1 MRILKPL
8 KKYLCESSA
17 PLREILLHKTLR
29 EIFAAH
35 VFAGG
40 SVGLGLADG
49 SFSAV
54 DCLGDY
60 LEADIGEIGVLGGV
74 ALACYG
80 KPFGDRRTDDV
91 LVCRRSYG
99 VHRGIVVVRGHAEGE
114 RQCAVGSQ
122 GRVVAVD
129 GHCHEILGEFGFQ
142 IIESGGD
149 ASQYLVGAFVVV
161 ICLHICYLFVVGA
174 VMTAFPGEVRFV
186 LDVVDYFCEIES
198 DVYCLHII

>member
-1 MRILKPL
+1 MRFPEPL
-8 KKYLCESSA
+8 KNYLCESSA
-17 PLREILLHKTLR
+17 PLREVLLHKTLR
-29 EIFAAH
+29 EIPPH
-35 VFAGG
+35 TPLREVSTPQDFAGG

-49 SFSAV
+49 TLPAV

-114 RQCAVGSQ
+114 RQ
-122 GRVVAVD
+122 
-129 GHCHEILGEFGFQ
+129 
-142 IIESGGD
+142 
-149 ASQYLVGAFVVV
+149 
-161 ICLHICYLFVVGA
+161 
-174 VMTAFPGEVRFV
+174 
-186 LDVVDYFCEIES
+186 
-198 DVYCLHII
+198 